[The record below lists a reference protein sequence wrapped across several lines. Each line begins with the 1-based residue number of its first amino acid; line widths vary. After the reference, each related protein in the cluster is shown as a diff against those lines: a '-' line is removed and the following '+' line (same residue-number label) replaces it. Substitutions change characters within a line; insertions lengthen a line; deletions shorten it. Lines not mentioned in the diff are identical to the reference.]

1 MEVFSQLRIFFLKDP
16 SLGQIDIKLASIG
29 LYPEKATV
37 VIASGSENNK
47 GIVKVKE
54 VNTIIPL

>member
-37 VIASGSENNK
+37 VIARGSENNK

-54 VNTIIPL
+54 VNIIIPL

>member
-1 MEVFSQLRIFFLKDP
+1 MTF

-37 VIASGSENNK
+37 VIARGSENNK

-54 VNTIIPL
+54 VNIIIPL